1 MATKHIY
8 RSSFGFIKYTRPG
21 IDVPLKPNMASFH
34 CFVVIMR
41 RAFFHVHLFFLLCLF
56 SLGCRGREV
65 SELILQLCSFFLL
78 SLSCP
83 CQAAVV
89 ILVPLLL
96 NLLLRPLLF
105 LPSLA
110 VAIPMGFDGR
120 GLGKLL
126 PFPVCCKPPRRSHL

>member
-1 MATKHIY
+1 M
-8 RSSFGFIKYTRPG
+8 
-21 IDVPLKPNMASFH
+21 
-34 CFVVIMR
+34 
-41 RAFFHVHLFFLLCLF
+41 HLFFLLCLF
-56 SLGCRGREV
+56 SLGWRGCEV

-83 CQAAVV
+83 CWAAVI

-96 NLLLRPLLF
+96 NLLLRLLLF

-110 VAIPMGFDGR
+110 VAIHIGFHGC

-126 PFPVCCKPPRRSHL
+126 PFPICRKPPRRSHL